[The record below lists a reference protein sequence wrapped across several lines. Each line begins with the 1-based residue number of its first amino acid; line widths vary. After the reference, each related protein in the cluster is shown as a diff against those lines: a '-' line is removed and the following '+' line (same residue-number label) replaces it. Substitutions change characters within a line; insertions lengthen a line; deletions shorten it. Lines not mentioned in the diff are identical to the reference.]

1 MIKKVRDQIILHI
14 GVAESQSEKPDQQAT
29 RAIRLLDSIA
39 DVESAVAGDGY
50 IVATLKKEVEDYSE
64 IPSQL
69 IGEGFKLTLFR
80 EEEVNLESAFMALT
94 KGTGTNF

>member
-29 RAIRLLDSIA
+29 RAIRFLDSIA
-39 DVESAVAGDGY
+39 DVESTVAGDGY

-64 IPSQL
+64 IRSQL
-69 IGEGFKLTLFR
+69 IR
-80 EEEVNLESAFMALT
+80 EEEVDLESAFMPLT
-94 KGTGTNF
+94 KGTRTNF